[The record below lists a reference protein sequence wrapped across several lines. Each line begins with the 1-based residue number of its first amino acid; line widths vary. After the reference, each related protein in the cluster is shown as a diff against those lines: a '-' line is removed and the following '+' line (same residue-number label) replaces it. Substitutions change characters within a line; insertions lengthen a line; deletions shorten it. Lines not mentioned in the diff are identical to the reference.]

1 MLITFGEILDVGIKR
16 LKQAN
21 IADAAI
27 DAERLL
33 MYLMNEN
40 KTFIYLHRNDG
51 TDENHADA
59 YFELIDR
66 RAEGEPLQYIVGEQ
80 EFMGL
85 SFNVNEAVLIPRQ
98 DTETLVETAL
108 SFAKNKKGSI
118 SILDMCC
125 GSGAIAIS
133 MAYFLP
139 KSKLT
144 ACDISEAALN
154 VARSNAKKNGVEKKI
169 NFIESD
175 LYMPAQKKKP
185 MKDKFDM
192 ILCNPPYIPSDVI
205 PTLQREIKDHEPVA
219 ALDGGKDGLDF
230 YRKMVTDSA
239 VHLKKGGYI
248 LFEIGHDQADEVT
261 ALLEEEGCYKD
272 IFTHKDMARSDR
284 VITAR
289 LQSE

>member
-21 IADAAI
+21 IADASI

-40 KTFIYLHRNDG
+40 RTFIYLHRNDG

-175 LYMPAQKKKP
+175 LYMPVQKKKP

-192 ILCNPPYIPSDVI
+192 ILCNPPYIPSYVI

-219 ALDGGKDGLDF
+219 ALDGGEDGLDF

>member
-21 IADAAI
+21 IADASI

-40 KTFIYLHRNDG
+40 RTFIYLHRNDG

-175 LYMPAQKKKP
+175 LYMPVQKKKP

-192 ILCNPPYIPSDVI
+192 ILCNPPYIPSHVI

-219 ALDGGKDGLDF
+219 ALDGGEDGLDF

-248 LFEIGHDQADEVT
+248 LFEIGHDQADDVT
-261 ALLEEEGCYKD
+261 ALLEEEGCYRD

>member
-21 IADAAI
+21 IADASI

-40 KTFIYLHRNDG
+40 RTFIYLHRNDG

-175 LYMPAQKKKP
+175 LYMPVQKKKP

-192 ILCNPPYIPSDVI
+192 ILCNPPYIPSYVI

-248 LFEIGHDQADEVT
+248 LFEIGHDQADDVT

>member
-40 KTFIYLHRNDG
+40 RTFIYLHRNDG

-154 VARSNAKKNGVEKKI
+154 VARGNAKKNGVEKKI

-175 LYMPAQKKKP
+175 LYMPVQKKKP

-192 ILCNPPYIPSDVI
+192 ILCNPPYIPSYVI

-248 LFEIGHDQADEVT
+248 LFEIGHDQADDVT

-284 VITAR
+284 VITAQ

>member
-40 KTFIYLHRNDG
+40 RTFIYLHRNDG

-175 LYMPAQKKKP
+175 LYMPVQKKKP

-248 LFEIGHDQADEVT
+248 LFEIGHDQADDVT

-284 VITAR
+284 VITAQ

>member
-21 IADAAI
+21 IADASI

-40 KTFIYLHRNDG
+40 RTFIYLHRNDG

-175 LYMPAQKKKP
+175 LYMPVQKKKP

-192 ILCNPPYIPSDVI
+192 ILCNPPYIPSYVI

-248 LFEIGHDQADEVT
+248 LFEIGHDQADDVT

-284 VITAR
+284 VITAQ

>member
-21 IADAAI
+21 IADASI

-40 KTFIYLHRNDG
+40 RTFIYLHRNDG

-144 ACDISEAALN
+144 ACDISEVALN

-175 LYMPAQKKKP
+175 LYMPVQKKKP

-192 ILCNPPYIPSDVI
+192 ILCNPPYIPSHVI

-219 ALDGGKDGLDF
+219 ALDGGEDGLDF

>member
-21 IADAAI
+21 IADASI

-40 KTFIYLHRNDG
+40 RTFIYLHRNDG

-175 LYMPAQKKKP
+175 LYMPVQKKKP

-219 ALDGGKDGLDF
+219 ALDGGEDGLDF

>member
-21 IADAAI
+21 IADASI

-40 KTFIYLHRNDG
+40 RTFIYLHRNDG

-175 LYMPAQKKKP
+175 LYMPVQKKKP

-192 ILCNPPYIPSDVI
+192 ILCNPPYIPSYVI

-219 ALDGGKDGLDF
+219 ALDGGEDGLDF

-248 LFEIGHDQADEVT
+248 LFEIGHDQADDVT

-284 VITAR
+284 VITAQ

>member
-21 IADAAI
+21 IADASI

-40 KTFIYLHRNDG
+40 RTFIYLHRNDG

-175 LYMPAQKKKP
+175 LYMPVQKKKP

-192 ILCNPPYIPSDVI
+192 ILCNPPYIPSYVI

>member
-40 KTFIYLHRNDG
+40 RTFIYLHRNDG

-175 LYMPAQKKKP
+175 LYMPVQKKKP

-192 ILCNPPYIPSDVI
+192 ILCNPPYIPSYVI

-248 LFEIGHDQADEVT
+248 LFEIGHDQADDVT

-284 VITAR
+284 VITAQ

>member
-21 IADAAI
+21 IADASI

-40 KTFIYLHRNDG
+40 RTFIYLHRNDG

-175 LYMPAQKKKP
+175 LYMPVQKKKP

-192 ILCNPPYIPSDVI
+192 ILCNPPYIPSYVI

-219 ALDGGKDGLDF
+219 ALDGGEDGLDF

-248 LFEIGHDQADEVT
+248 LFEIGHDQADDVA

-284 VITAR
+284 VITAQ

>member
-40 KTFIYLHRNDG
+40 RTFIYLHRNDG

-175 LYMPAQKKKP
+175 LYMPVQKKKP

-219 ALDGGKDGLDF
+219 ALDGGEDGLDF

>member
-40 KTFIYLHRNDG
+40 RTFIYLHRNDG

-175 LYMPAQKKKP
+175 LYMPVQKKKP

>member
-175 LYMPAQKKKP
+175 LYMPVQKKKP